1 MCTLFVVLR
10 RKKWARSK
18 DKLWEPCL
26 VDAKHG
32 VAWGRAGGPQRL
44 AVASWGR
51 LQACQCHRAGGKN
64 AGFYTRLPSGA
75 MFLFIKEKP
84 AQSGDQSPRQV
95 CLLSLHRVRQSHY
108 SPAPPFCMKAKG
120 NLSLEHFQSNP
131 TWGCFERLFCPLEGL
146 FPHWWAELSEYSPP
160 PVGELPGRTGAY
172 ALEKDPPVSLLG
184 VHPEVHS
191 KHAPPHRLL
200 AHWKCSF
207 GLMYNWAYQLCTK
220 KALIQLGEICT
231 DLPPFNSGALEMWWE
246 GVSGRQSKDEIS
258 GGWKT
263 MKRNSPSDKSRGVG
277 HFHLKHVPRERR
289 ALKVTDFCKH
299 FCSDGSQWN
308 YCFLWK
314 ERNHSSLPYKIWSVY
329 FSKYV
334 PPRFAANHKR
344 SWHFMIPYYKFQKRL
359 SSPLKELLQKQRL
372 GAGSVLKQRDSCI

>member
-1 MCTLFVVLR
+1 
-10 RKKWARSK
+10 
-18 DKLWEPCL
+18 
-26 VDAKHG
+26 
-32 VAWGRAGGPQRL
+32 
-44 AVASWGR
+44 
-51 LQACQCHRAGGKN
+51 
-64 AGFYTRLPSGA
+64 
-75 MFLFIKEKP
+75 
-84 AQSGDQSPRQV
+84 
-95 CLLSLHRVRQSHY
+95 
-108 SPAPPFCMKAKG
+108 MKAKG

-146 FPHWWAELSEYSPP
+146 FPRWWAELSEYSPP

-184 VHPEVHS
+184 VHPEVHP

-372 GAGSVLKQRDSCI
+372 GAGSIIDFQPLFYSNICIEGYKFPFSWYIIISLWLSKIYSNIYSNSKYIPIFIVISCLTHSLFRNVLLNFQCFQFPGYLLLFMSNWVPLWYDNILRMISVFWNVLKVVWWPSIQLLFVV